1 MILVTGASGMAGGA
15 VLTEL
20 RARKADL
27 RAMYRSKED
36 AAKAPAGV
44 TAAVADFADSQ
55 SLRAA
60 LAGVHAV
67 YLVCS
72 PVQELV
78 ALESNL
84 IDACAASGV
93 THVVQNSALGAS
105 DWPQSFPSWHR
116 QVEEKLKA
124 SKLQYTILQPNS
136 FMQNITAFFVPS
148 IRSSG
153 VFYSSMKDSK
163 TSYIDVRDIAGA
175 ATNVLLSPEKHY
187 GQTYELNGPEAVTY
201 TELAARISRAAGKPV
216 EYVDIPA
223 AAQRKSM
230 LELGMPAWQVEA
242 LLELQQYYLSGK
254 GGDVDQILAGLLQ
267 RAPRTLDAFL
277 HESASA
283 FRAAE
288 AAKG

>member
-1 MILVTGASGMAGGA
+1 MILVTGASGSAGGA

-60 LAGVHAV
+60 LAGVDSV

-72 PVQELV
+72 PIQELI
-78 ALESNL
+78 ALESNM

-105 DWPQSFPSWHR
+105 DWPKSFVSWHH

-124 SKLQYTILQPNS
+124 SKLKYTILQPNS
-136 FMQNITAFFVPS
+136 FMQNITAFFAPS
-148 IRSSG
+148 IKSSG

-163 TSYIDVRDIAGA
+163 TSYIDVRDVAGA
-175 ATNVLLSPEKHY
+175 ATNILLSPEKHY
-187 GQTYELNGPEAVTY
+187 GKSYELNGPEAITY
-201 TELAARISRAAGKPV
+201 TELAVRIAHAAGKPV
-216 EYVDIPA
+216 AYVDIPE
-223 AAQRKSM
+223 AAQRESM

-242 LLELQQYYLSGK
+242 LLELQQYYVSGK

-277 HESASA
+277 RESASA

>member
-20 RARKADL
+20 RARKAEL

-36 AAKAPAGV
+36 AAKVPAGV
-44 TAAVADFADSQ
+44 AAAVADFADSQ

-60 LAGVHAV
+60 LAGVHSV

-72 PVQELV
+72 PVRELID
-78 ALESNL
+78 LESNM

-93 THVVQNSALGAS
+93 THVVQNSALGAG
-105 DWPQSFPSWHR
+105 DWPTSFLSWHH

-124 SKLQYTILQPNS
+124 TKLKYTILQPNS
-136 FMQNITAFFVPS
+136 FMQNITAFFAPS
-148 IRSSG
+148 IKSSG
-153 VFYSSMKDSK
+153 VFYSSVKDSK

-175 ATNVLLSPEKHY
+175 ATNILLSPEKHY
-187 GQTYELNGPEAVTY
+187 GRTYELNGPEAVTY
-201 TELAARISRAAGKPV
+201 SELAARISRVVGKPV
-216 EYVDIPA
+216 QYVDIPE

-242 LLELQQYYLSGK
+242 LLELQQYYVSGK
-254 GGDVDQILAGLLQ
+254 GGELDQILAGLIE

-277 HESASA
+277 RESASA

>member
-27 RAMYRSKED
+27 RAMYRSKAD
-36 AAKAPAGV
+36 AAKAPSAV
-44 TAAVADFADSQ
+44 TAVVADFADSG

-60 LAGVHAV
+60 LDGVNSV

-78 ALESNL
+78 ALESNML
-84 IDACAASGV
+84 DACVASGV
-93 THVVQNSALGAS
+93 THVVLNSALGAG
-105 DWPQSFPSWHR
+105 DWPTSFPSWHH

-124 SKLQYTILQPNS
+124 SKLRYTILEPNS
-136 FMQNITAFFVPS
+136 FMQNITAFFAPS
-148 IRSSG
+148 IKSSG
-153 VFYSSMKDSK
+153 AFYSSMQNSK

-175 ATNVLLSPEKHY
+175 AANILLSPEKHY
-187 GQTYELNGPEAVTY
+187 GQTYELNGPEACTY
-201 TELAARISRAAGKPV
+201 AELATRISRVAGKPV
-216 EYVDIPA
+216 AYVDIPE

-242 LLELQQYYLSGK
+242 LLALQQYYLSGK
-254 GGDVDQILAGLLQ
+254 GGDLDQILSGLLQ

-277 HESASA
+277 EESASA
-283 FRAAE
+283 FRATE
-288 AAKG
+288 AARG

>member
-1 MILVTGASGMAGGA
+1 MILVTGASGTAGGA
-15 VLTEL
+15 VLREL
-20 RARKADL
+20 RARQADL

-60 LAGVHAV
+60 LAGVNSV

-72 PVQELV
+72 PVQELIT
-78 ALESNL
+78 LESNM
-84 IDACAASGV
+84 IDACTASGV
-93 THVVQNSALGAS
+93 THVVQNSALGAG
-105 DWPQSFPSWHR
+105 DWPTSFLSWHH
-116 QVEEKLKA
+116 QVEEKLRA
-124 SKLQYTILQPNS
+124 SKLKYTILQPNS
-136 FMQNITAFFVPS
+136 FMQNITAFFARS
-148 IRSSG
+148 IKSSG

-175 ATNVLLSPEKHY
+175 ATNILLSPEKHY

-201 TELAARISRAAGKPV
+201 TELAARISRVAGKPV
-216 EYVDIPA
+216 QYVDIPE

-242 LLELQQYYLSGK
+242 LLELQQYYVSGK
-254 GGDVDQILAGLLQ
+254 GGDLDQILVGLLE
-267 RAPRTLDAFL
+267 RGPRTLDAFL